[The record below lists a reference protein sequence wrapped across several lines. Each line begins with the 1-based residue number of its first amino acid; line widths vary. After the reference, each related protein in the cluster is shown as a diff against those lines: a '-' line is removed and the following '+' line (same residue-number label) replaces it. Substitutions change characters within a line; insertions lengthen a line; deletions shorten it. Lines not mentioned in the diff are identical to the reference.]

1 MCKVKPKKYQV
12 SVAQPNDIDDSAYQK
27 EQHIQFQVSYEDN
40 IESSLND
47 PFGQFIEFDDEP
59 EPSTQIPEEDAD
71 VDIVLSSDEQNNNAE
86 YFSDWDQ
93 EDVN

>member
-1 MCKVKPKKYQV
+1 MKYQV
-12 SVAQPNDIDDSAYQK
+12 SVAQANDINDSAFQE

-47 PFGQFIEFDDEP
+47 PFGQFIECDDEP